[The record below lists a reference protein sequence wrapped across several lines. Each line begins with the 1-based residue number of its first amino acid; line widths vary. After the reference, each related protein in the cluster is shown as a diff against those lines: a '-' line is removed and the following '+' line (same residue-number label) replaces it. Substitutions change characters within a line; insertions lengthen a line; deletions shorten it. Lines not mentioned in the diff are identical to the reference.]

1 MIIVFLY
8 DENNK
13 YISKKVNVLKDKI
26 IKEVKH
32 KHCSLEK
39 CYIHTNV
46 LLENPDKY
54 CYYIVFSNDIRD
66 IDSYIKKCNASF
78 LIMHGNRDKVA
89 DCKISRTF
97 CEGMNRL
104 GNKCNYYELDGAE
117 HAFILSDYTSTDEQV
132 DFYMKIIDDYIEK
145 SI

>member
-66 IDSYIKKCNASF
+66 IDYYIKKYNAICNVAVVTSN
-78 LIMHGNRDKVA
+78 LKVNH
-89 DCKISRTF
+89 I
-97 CEGMNRL
+97 L
-104 GNKCNYYELDGAE
+104 GCINFTTHL
-117 HAFILSDYTSTDEQV
+117 
-132 DFYMKIIDDYIEK
+132 FYMKQNVNELCNKIIDFIYSE
-145 SI
+145 